1 MYAPNHRQVSI
12 LAGILIL
19 STLAGCTNY
28 RKRWEYLNAEHENLK
43 SRYEKVEQEKGQL
56 SQRVAQDQQ
65 TIEELTRQLEAIKR
79 NPKEAGFGDL
89 PVSVDTAAGTITVT
103 VSNALLFDAGRA
115 TLKNSTIR
123 ELDQVISTLKQ
134 KYAGK
139 KIMVVG
145 HTDSDPIQKTKDL
158 WKDNW
163 ELSTER
169 ALAVTRYLIEHG
181 IPEADIMA
189 AGCGPARPVAPNTT
203 AAGKAKNRRVEIV
216 VQYRG

>member
-1 MYAPNHRQVSI
+1 MLVRCQDRVHLI
-12 LAGILIL
+12 LGILGIAIL
-19 STLAGCTNY
+19 SGCTNY
-28 RKRWEYLNAEHENLK
+28 RQRYEYLNVEHENLRG
-43 SRYEKVEQEKGQL
+43 RYQRLEQEKGQL
-56 SQRVAQDQQ
+56 SERVAQDQQ
-65 TIEELTRQLEAIKR
+65 TIEELTKQLEAMKQT
-79 NPKEAGFGDL
+79 PGKAGFGDL
-89 PVSVDTAAGTITVT
+89 PVSVSPEAGTITVT
-103 VSNALLFDAGRA
+103 LSNTLLFDSGKA
-115 TLKNSTIR
+115 TLKGSTIK
-123 ELDQVISTLKQ
+123 ELDQIISVLKQ

-169 ALAVTRYLIEHG
+169 ALSVTRYLIEHG

-216 VQYRG
+216 IQYRG

>member
-1 MYAPNHRQVSI
+1 MVVRCQNRAYLILGI
-12 LAGILIL
+12 LAIAVL
-19 STLAGCTNY
+19 SGCTNY
-28 RKRWEYLNAEHENLK
+28 RQRYEYLNVEHENLK
-43 SRYEKVEQEKGQL
+43 GRYQKLQQEKGQL
-56 SQRVAQDQQ
+56 SDRVAQDQQ
-65 TIEELTRQLEAIKR
+65 TIEELTKQLEAMKQR
-79 NPKEAGFGDL
+79 PSAAGFGDL
-89 PVSVDTAAGTITVT
+89 PVSVSPDAGTITVT
-103 VSNALLFDAGRA
+103 LSNALLFDSGKA
-115 TLKNSTIR
+115 TLKNSTIK
-123 ELDQVISTLKQ
+123 ELDQIISVLKQ

-169 ALAVTRYLIEHG
+169 ALSVTRYLAERG
-181 IPEADIMA
+181 IPEANIMA

-216 VQYRG
+216 IQYRG

>member
-1 MYAPNHRQVSI
+1 MFAATLRQVGV
-12 LAGILIL
+12 LAGILGISL
-19 STLAGCTNY
+19 LAGCTNY
-28 RKRWEYLNAEHENLK
+28 RHRYEYLNVEHENLK
-43 SRYEKVEQEKGQL
+43 ARYQKAEQEKEQL
-56 SQRVAQDQQ
+56 TQRVAQDQQ
-65 TIEELTRQLEAIKR
+65 TIEELTRQLEAMKR
-79 NPKEAGFGDL
+79 DPSKAGFGNL
-89 PVSVDTAAGTITVT
+89 PVSVDTGAGTITVT
-103 VSNALLFDAGRA
+103 VSDSLLFDPGRA
-115 TLKNSTIR
+115 TLKSATIK

-134 KYAGK
+134 KYSGK
-139 KIMVVG
+139 KIIVIG

-181 IPEADIMA
+181 IPEADLMA